1 MFIRTWYPVQIP
13 QYYNPVT
20 SLLLPQDQKNGW
32 TGMKTS
38 GELRRTRG
46 LKAEFSGDSVYKV
59 ATCTCVNVNLFVD
72 FEYFKLH
79 LTKIR
84 VL

>member
-1 MFIRTWYPVQIP
+1 
-13 QYYNPVT
+13 
-20 SLLLPQDQKNGW
+20 
-32 TGMKTS
+32 MKTS